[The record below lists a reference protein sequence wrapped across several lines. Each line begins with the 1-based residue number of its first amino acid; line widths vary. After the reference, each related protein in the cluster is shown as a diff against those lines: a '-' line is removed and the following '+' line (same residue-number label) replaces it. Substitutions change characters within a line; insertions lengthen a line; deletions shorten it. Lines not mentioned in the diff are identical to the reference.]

1 MSFLGRK
8 LKELREH
15 VGISQTEL
23 SKLTGIS
30 NVYISN
36 IENGI
41 KKNPSMELIQKIA
54 DALGVSIN
62 EFFSNEKPIDEIN
75 KMVKDNGINTI
86 AAHFEGEEF
95 TEDDK
100 EDIKNFIEYIL
111 SKKKN
116 K

>member
-1 MSFLGRK
+1 MVGDKIKSIRNKKGMSQQEVAERA
-8 LKELREH
+8 E
-15 VGISQTEL
+15 ISYEYL
-23 SKLTGIS
+23 NK
-30 NVYISN
+30 
-36 IENGI
+36 IENS
-41 KKNPSMELIQKIA
+41 KKGNPSYKVLIKIA

-62 EFFSNEKPIDEIN
+62 EFFSEKPIDEIN
-75 KMVKDNGINTI
+75 KMVKDSGINTI

-95 TEDDK
+95 TKEDK